1 MADGRVLRTVGDVD
15 RVIGVIHQWAPSGAE
30 VVVDFDRVRFL
41 APGFDVVVYRLNNP
55 WIDDAVTQGTDPVYD
70 VVVWAAE
77 ATIDTCLAAAS
88 VLRQAGIRV
97 ILDVDDPELISAA
110 IGASIPVAD

>member
-70 VVVWAAE
+70 VVVWAAD
-77 ATIDTCLAAAS
+77 ATIDTCLAAVA

-97 ILDVDDPELISAA
+97 ILDIDDPELIAAA
-110 IGASIPVAD
+110 IGASFPVTG